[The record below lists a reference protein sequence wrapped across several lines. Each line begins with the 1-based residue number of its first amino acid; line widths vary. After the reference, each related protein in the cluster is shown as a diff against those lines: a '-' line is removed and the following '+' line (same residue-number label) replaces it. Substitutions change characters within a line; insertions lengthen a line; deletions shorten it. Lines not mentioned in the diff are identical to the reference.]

1 MITVEACRDLG
12 TIEGTEFAGR
22 QIRATID
29 AFRSAE
35 PEARD
40 AAITVTA
47 AEWTQRQL
55 DERSRRRMEL
65 ALIGAGLAGLAAYE
79 EARELA
85 FGLMMRTAA
94 ADLAAIEATKPN
106 RKARRRAAKAGEP
119 LQ

>member
-1 MITVEACRDLG
+1 MITFDACRDLG

-35 PEARD
+35 PDARD
-40 AAITVTA
+40 AAITVTT

-85 FGLMMRTAA
+85 FGAVMSAA
-94 ADLAAIEATKPN
+94 AEDIAKSLAKLNKKE
-106 RKARRRAAKAGEP
+106 RRRGARTGAP